1 MPEHGR
7 SATELHCHLDGSVRP
22 QTIAELAR
30 QQGIELAGPV
40 DVISRVRPSCTSL
53 VEYISAIDVA
63 LDVLQT
69 PDALYRAAYELVED
83 WHADGVGHGEAR
95 FAPNLHRRRGLD
107 LPTIIDAVASGLG
120 DGAGVTGVATRLILC
135 TLRPADPEATW
146 SVVEAA
152 ATHDAVIGVDV
163 AGPEA
168 GVSLLPHA
176 PAFRAARDA
185 GLRITVHAGEAD
197 GPRSVWDAVDELGA
211 ERIGHGVRSV
221 SDARLL
227 RRLATDGIALEVC
240 PTSNV
245 QTNAVPSITEHP
257 IDRLREAGVPVTVS
271 CDARTASDV
280 TLASERALLERTF
293 GWTRD
298 DWGAVQASAERAAFA
313 ERRVTAS

>member
-1 MPEHGR
+1 MPEQDHA
-7 SATELHCHLDGSVRP
+7 ATELHCHLDGSVRP
-22 QTIAELAR
+22 ETIAALAR
-30 QQGIELAGPV
+30 EQGIDLPGPA

-69 PDALYRAAYELVED
+69 PEALYRAAYELVED
-83 WHADGVGHGEAR
+83 WHADGVRHGEAR

-107 LPTIIDAVASGLG
+107 LAAITDAVASGLRA
-120 DGAGVTGVATRLILC
+120 GAADTGVATRLILC
-135 TLRPADPEATW
+135 TLRPSSAEATW

-152 ATHDAVIGVDV
+152 ASHDAVVGVDV

-227 RRLATDGIALEVC
+227 HRLATDVIALEVC

-245 QTNAVPSITEHP
+245 QTNAVSSLAEHP
-257 IDRLREAGVPVTVS
+257 IDRLRAAGVPVTVS

-293 GWTRD
+293 GWTED
-298 DWGAVQASAERAAFA
+298 DWGAVQSNAERAAFV
-313 ERRVTAS
+313 ERGAAAS